1 MFDQF
6 ERTLYMGYRQL
17 LYSHI
22 CYVVASNFHDDL
34 RTFFTNK
41 KIPIFFLELENVSR
55 ILSKKI
61 GSFYAQEQVENKSF
75 WWPTAFLQTV
85 GHFGHLLTPA
95 VKQLVWEGDEKMK
108 KWENVCM
115 PFLEIH

>member
-1 MFDQF
+1 MIYGRFLLIKKFQF
-6 ERTLYMGYRQL
+6 
-17 LYSHI
+17 
-22 CYVVASNFHDDL
+22 
-34 RTFFTNK
+34 
-41 KIPIFFLELENVSR
+41 FFLELENVSR

-108 KWENVCM
+108 KMRKYVYAISWN
-115 PFLEIH
+115 PLKYPAHRL

>member
-1 MFDQF
+1 MRNDWMK
-6 ERTLYMGYRQL
+6 ERTVSYYILIFVMLYRLTFTIIYGRFL
-17 LYSHI
+17 LI
-22 CYVVASNFHDDL
+22 KKFQ
-34 RTFFTNK
+34 FFL
-41 KIPIFFLELENVSR
+41 LELENVSR

-95 VKQLVWEGDEKMK
+95 VKQLV
-108 KWENVCM
+108 
-115 PFLEIH
+115 